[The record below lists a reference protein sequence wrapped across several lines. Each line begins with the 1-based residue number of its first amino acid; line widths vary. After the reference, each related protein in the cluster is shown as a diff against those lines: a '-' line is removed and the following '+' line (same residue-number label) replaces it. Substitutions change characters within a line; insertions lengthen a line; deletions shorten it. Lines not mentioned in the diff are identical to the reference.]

1 MPFRLICLV
10 SDESNDDPFDLVK
23 EGQENVCIYFFLSSI
38 NHKILMYII
47 IILWVVKIIL
57 GLMYAKFLKINS

>member
-23 EGQENVCIYFFLSSI
+23 EGQENVCINFFLSSI